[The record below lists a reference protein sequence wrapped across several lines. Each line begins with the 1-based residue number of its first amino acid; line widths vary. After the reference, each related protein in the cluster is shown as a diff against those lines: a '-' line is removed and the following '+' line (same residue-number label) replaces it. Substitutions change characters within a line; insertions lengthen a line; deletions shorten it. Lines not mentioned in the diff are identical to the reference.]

1 MSDGWCCFLRVWAGE
16 VHENVAQGRYRLLN
30 YGKICEN
37 THLNFKLF
45 TFDNQ
50 SNIIQF
56 EFQSI
61 LRIWDSDR
69 QNYQIISS

>member
-1 MSDGWCCFLRVWAGE
+1 MSDGWCCFLRLCTGE
-16 VHENVAQGRYRLLN
+16 VQENAAQGRYCLPD

-37 THLNFKLF
+37 VYLNFKLF

-50 SNIIQF
+50 SNIIPF

-61 LRIWDSDR
+61 LHIWDSYR
-69 QNYQIISS
+69 QNYRIISS